1 MIFNNKKANV
11 TGYKQ
16 IEFIKEDISLS
27 ENNNII
33 IEIKSSAICGGD
45 KKAYTGDHP
54 FVDYPIFLGHEISG
68 EVVDTRGN
76 VTTLSKGE
84 KVTIEPAVNC
94 GNCINC
100 RMGNYNFCDELTF
113 LYRQGK
119 AGMAKYIEVAEDKAY
134 KISDE
139 LGYDEAALI
148 EPLAVAVHAWQKVN
162 NSLTDKVAIIGSG
175 TIGLLLTQLAVING
189 VKEVTVFGLKDFKL
203 NLAAKFGATNIIN
216 NSQNY
221 NMNNEHDNYDK
232 VFEAV
237 GINQT
242 LDQSLELIK
251 QNGEIIL
258 VGLYK
263 NDVTIDMNKVI
274 KKEVK
279 LLGSQGYC
287 WNFDEA
293 IYLAESKKIKL
304 KPLITHC
311 FSLENITEALEVSID
326 SKSNAI
332 KVICNIN

>member
-16 IEFIKEDISLS
+16 VEFIKEDISLS

-45 KKAYTGDHP
+45 KKAYTGNHP
-54 FVDYPIFLGHEISG
+54 FVDYPISLGHEISG
-68 EVVDTRGN
+68 KVIDSGDKVESLAIGD
-76 VTTLSKGE
+76 
-84 KVTIEPAVNC
+84 KVTIEPSINC
-94 GNCINC
+94 GKCLNC
-100 RMGNYNFCDELTF
+100 RMGSYNFCDELTF

-134 KISDE
+134 KVSDE
-139 LGYDEAALI
+139 LSYDEAALI
-148 EPLAVAVHAWQKVN
+148 EPLAVAVHAWQKAS
-162 NSLTDKVAIIGSG
+162 NSLTDKIAIIGSG

-189 VKEVTVFGLKDFKL
+189 VKEVTVFGLNESKL
-203 NLAAKFGATNIIN
+203 NLASELGANNIIN

-221 NMNNEHDNYDK
+221 DKNIEHDNYDK

-251 QNGEIIL
+251 PNGEIIM

-263 NDVTIDMNKVI
+263 DDVTIDMNKVI

-279 LLGSQGYC
+279 ILGSQGYC

-304 KPLITHC
+304 KLLITHC
-311 FSLENITEALEVSID
+311 FPLEDISKALEVSID